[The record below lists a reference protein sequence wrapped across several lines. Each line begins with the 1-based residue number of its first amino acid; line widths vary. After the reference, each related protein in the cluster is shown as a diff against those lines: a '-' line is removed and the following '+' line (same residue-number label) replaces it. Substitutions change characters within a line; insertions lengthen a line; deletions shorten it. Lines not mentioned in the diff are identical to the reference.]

1 MFEDL
6 IEFVN
11 SNKNSLNTSVGLNKI
26 AEFVNESIERENW
39 DKSVKNIV
47 KVFKEQEWDKRTI
60 QIVLS
65 FWSERLKDLDSIFI
79 IVTKYYIF
87 NKEDLKFLFKNL
99 DLSDL
104 KTVLMKSIEIRDNTN
119 YHVLANNLISFYEE
133 DLNGRDYEELF
144 KYTNFI
150 QNKYE
155 GTNKIEIKL
164 ESVKDFFTM
173 KKSQYIFAEIPDWV
187 SIREGE
193 NLSLLQTVNP
203 GLKSE
208 DVEGALVKI
217 VKKAKDYFY
226 ITPDILKEE
235 KEDEDED
242 EDEEGVVL
250 KPELNEALL
259 QFLKASS
266 LEESENASHTANR
279 VFGPANRFFKRNC
292 VSNPGRE
299 GPCRMLECICR
310 ELEEDNPEEWFF
322 GNCEDYF
329 CKKKIRDRSH
339 AIRVPIPNG
348 GWKGCFCS
356 LDCLEKNLPFKNR
369 DMSFSLEAL
378 KVSLNEDGIM
388 DRTKT

>member
-235 KEDEDED
+235 KEDEDE
-242 EDEEGVVL
+242 EEGVVL

-259 QFLKASS
+259 QFLKHH
-266 LEESENASHTANR
+266 L
-279 VFGPANRFFKRNC
+279 
-292 VSNPGRE
+292 
-299 GPCRMLECICR
+299 
-310 ELEEDNPEEWFF
+310 
-322 GNCEDYF
+322 
-329 CKKKIRDRSH
+329 
-339 AIRVPIPNG
+339 
-348 GWKGCFCS
+348 
-356 LDCLEKNLPFKNR
+356 
-369 DMSFSLEAL
+369 
-378 KVSLNEDGIM
+378 
-388 DRTKT
+388 